1 MSDKTPISTI
11 LQALKT
17 ILQLEQAHSQE
28 DIIAALQ
35 AEGHPVNQSKVSRLL
50 RKLGAVKTTNDTGN
64 IIYTLPREPAPTRTR
79 HILSHFI
86 INIVHNETL
95 IIIYTNPG
103 SASVIARLMDHKM
116 KELGILGTVAGDD
129 TIFAAPLSIKN
140 IKQIT
145 NNLKKYLEDTL

>member
-1 MSDKTPISTI
+1 MSQKKPVSTL

-17 ILQLEQAHSQE
+17 ILQREQAHSQE
-28 DIIAALQ
+28 DIMAALQ
-35 AEGHPVNQSKVSRLL
+35 AVGHVVNQSKISRLL
-50 RKLGAVKTTNDTGN
+50 RKLGAVKTTNDRGDN
-64 IIYTLPREPAPTRTR
+64 IYTLPREPAPSRTR

-129 TIFAAPLSIKN
+129 TIFAAPISIKN
-140 IKQIT
+140 IQEIT
-145 NNLKKYLEDTL
+145 DNLKQYLEDTL